1 MPAPEVKATAT
12 GSSQVRGRV
21 ANSLVLRN
29 TVPPQTTRSGVVLR
43 RDLVDRLGAV
53 GAGQVV
59 SVAAPAGYGKSTVL
73 AQWLNSDSRPGAWLT
88 VHSEDND
95 PATMMS
101 NIVFS
106 LRIGGV
112 LSADASTGVRFTS
125 RTAVT
130 RGVDQLIRALE
141 GADPGILVL
150 DEAQNLRSRASRDL
164 VGELALRLPETL
176 TLAVATRSEVR
187 LPLGQLRLQ
196 GGLVE
201 VAAEDLV
208 MTSEEATELAGRIG
222 LDTDD
227 ALIAD
232 LVEHTEGW
240 PVAVYLSLLAIKSGS
255 GSPIP
260 HEIRGDDRFMADYLQ
275 KELIAHLSPPR
286 ATFLMRSSVLNE
298 FSGELCDF
306 VLQRTGSQRILEKLE
321 LSNLLIIPLDRQRR
335 WYRYHQVLK
344 EYLRD
349 QLQRVEPESVASLHL
364 RAAVWYEEHDLP
376 EPAIDHAMAAGDEDR
391 AARLVAATARLVFS
405 QGRVETLERWLG
417 WFEKPGRIDRHPSIA
432 AIGALT
438 YALLG
443 NEAVARLWAGI
454 VDDATDLGPVAGLVR
469 AAMCSGGIDQ
479 MLADAVAAE
488 EALNPNSDWHSAAV
502 AFQGLA
508 LYWTG
513 DVQAADARFALAAK
527 TAEYH
532 DARPAAA
539 FSIAVRSAI
548 MASRGD
554 YTEASMLAEHSVS
567 VVESAGFEAI
577 ATSVLPFVA
586 AARAAMRGGDPVR
599 ARRMLG
605 RAVALR
611 PVLSPAAPV
620 IAFHTLVEMAE
631 AHMEVGDIAGAR
643 LAVGAIDDIMRQRP
657 RLGLPEDRFVDLK
670 ARVAAMPA
678 GQVGASTLTNAE
690 LRVLPLLGTHL
701 SFAEIGDRLYV
712 SRHTVKTQA
721 MSIYRKLGASSRSEA
736 VQLAKEMY
744 LLH

>member
-1 MPAPEVKATAT
+1 MP
-12 GSSQVRGRV
+12 
-21 ANSLVLRN
+21 RN

-43 RDLVDRLGAV
+43 RELVDRLGAV
-53 GAGQVV
+53 GAGHVI

-73 AQWLNSDSRPGAWLT
+73 AQWLDSDSRPGAWLAIDR
-88 VHSEDND
+88 EDND

-101 NIVFS
+101 DILSS
-106 LRIGGV
+106 LRRGGI
-112 LSADASTGVRFTS
+112 LGADASSGIRFTS
-125 RTAVT
+125 GTAVT
-130 RGVDQLIRALE
+130 RGVDQLIHALE

-176 TLAVATRSEVR
+176 TLAVATRSDVR
-187 LPLGQLRLQ
+187 LPVVQLRLQ

-201 VAAEDLV
+201 VEAADLV
-208 MTSEEATELAGRIG
+208 MTSDEAIELARYVGV
-222 LDTDD
+222 DNDE
-227 ALIAD
+227 AFIAD

-240 PVAVYLSLLAIKSGS
+240 PVAVYLSLLAIRSGS
-255 GSPIP
+255 GSTVPRG
-260 HEIRGDDRFMADYLQ
+260 IRGDDRFMADYLQ
-275 KELIAHLSPPR
+275 KELIAHLSQPR
-286 ATFLMRSSVLNE
+286 ATFLMRSSVLDE

-321 LSNLLIIPLDRQRR
+321 SSNLLIVPLDRQRR

-344 EYLRD
+344 EYLRE
-349 QLQRVEPESVASLHL
+349 QVQRDEPESVAPMHV

-376 EPAIDHAMAAGDEDR
+376 ETAIDHAMAAGDEDR
-391 AARLVAATARLVFS
+391 AARLVAVTARLVFS
-405 QGRVETLERWLG
+405 QGRIETLKRWLG
-417 WFEKPGRIDRHPSIA
+417 WFEGAGRIDRHPSIA

-454 VDDATDLGPVAGLVR
+454 VDEAADLGPIAGLVR

-488 EALNPNSDWHSAAV
+488 EALSPTSDWHSAAL

-508 LYWTG
+508 LYWRG
-513 DVQAADARFALAAK
+513 DIEAADARLALCAR
-527 TAEYH
+527 TAEHH

-554 YTEASMLAEHSVS
+554 HTEASMLAEHSVQA
-567 VVESAGFEAI
+567 VESAGFEAI
-577 ATSVLPFVA
+577 ATSVLPYVA
-586 AARAAMRGGDPVR
+586 AARAAARGGDPVQ

-620 IAFHTLVEMAE
+620 IALHTLLEMAE
-631 AHMEVGDIAGAR
+631 GHMELGDISGAR
-643 LAVGAIDDIMRQRP
+643 LAVRAIDDIMRQRP
-657 RLGLPEDRFVDLK
+657 RLGLPEDRFVDIK
-670 ARVAAMPA
+670 ARVAAMPV